1 MANIYDKIAEY
12 KDNKVAQVWDNGH
25 TVILSIYDNMEEFI
39 NLSMIDYR
47 ETGSFYSVK
56 VEEPLVINKVL
67 MTSKEFKRLSEN
79 YYRRTKARAYK
90 AIYAEIIVAKA
101 LHGKHNN
108 PYAVHGM
115 GDVVANGIR
124 YEVKYGKEITL

>member
-12 KDNKVAQVWDNGH
+12 KDNKVVHVYDTGSV
-25 TVILSIYDNMEEFI
+25 VIMSIYDNMKQFI
-39 NLSMIDYR
+39 DLSMINYR

-56 VEEPLVINKVL
+56 VYEPIVINEIL
-67 MTSKEFKRLSEN
+67 MSSKEFKRLSES
-79 YYRRTKARAYK
+79 YYRRTRARAYK
-90 AIYAEIIVAKA
+90 AIYAEIIVART

-108 PYAVHGM
+108 PYAVHSM

-124 YEVKYGKEITL
+124 YEVKFGTEITL